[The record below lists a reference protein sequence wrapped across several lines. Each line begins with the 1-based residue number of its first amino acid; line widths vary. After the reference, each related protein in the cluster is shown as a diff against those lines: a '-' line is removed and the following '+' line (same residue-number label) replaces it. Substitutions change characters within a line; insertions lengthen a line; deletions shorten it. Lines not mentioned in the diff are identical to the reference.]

1 MINMKTIF
9 VLFSVLLLAYSCE
22 RDHGNRDFE
31 DDPSIQNISG
41 TWVVRSYEDYTFNN
55 PVIRKSDVDSWN
67 GMDVILSFTSDS
79 FYGRN
84 TTNDVSGNFKI
95 SGRTIHVTS
104 YGGSKVG
111 QPQWGNMFSDI
122 VYDLESFKMN
132 RNQLRFFYNE
142 NKNSVTL
149 VPN

>member
-22 RDHGNRDFE
+22 SDHGNRDFE

-41 TWVVRSYEDYTFNN
+41 TWVVSSYEDYTFNN

-84 TTNDVSGNFKI
+84 TTNDVTGNFTI

-132 RNQLRFFYNE
+132 RYQLRFFYNE